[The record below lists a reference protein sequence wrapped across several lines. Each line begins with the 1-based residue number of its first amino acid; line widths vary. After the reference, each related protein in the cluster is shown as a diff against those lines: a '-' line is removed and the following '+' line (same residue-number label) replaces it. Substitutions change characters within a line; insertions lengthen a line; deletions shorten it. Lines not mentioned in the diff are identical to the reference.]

1 MNPIHILALD
11 TMIDVCPDRNKKII
25 IGMVFDMLMNLDIKR
40 YANMTPGQRRMY
52 ISQYFSQF

>member
-1 MNPIHILALD
+1 MNPIYILALD